1 MPYEVEFEN
10 GTGFRVDDLAFD
22 GSNWTTYHEELIYV
36 AKLEGVVGQFDG
48 TDAPPVAGT
57 EAYQEWSFRNSVAT
71 MLVTFTIPDSL
82 LINFYDTKTAQEIF
96 MQLENRFSKSTTP
109 SPTLSTPTRESR
121 QKRDTSNHKRRRKV
135 ERDRERSGEDQV
147 TDRSIEKRNRRGKRA
162 TRWTSEQEAAARQP
176 GKEAMDVTTRSVSL
190 AVAPSSQ
197 DVDGKGMG
205 AQCTHVNPQRPE
217 TPRHAANDAAA
228 ATGPGEEAMDQMA
241 SGISLVKPTS
251 SQMSDG
257 SGDVEVHYTSVVPRE
272 HDDNASPNET
282 AARGQGEDTVDRVA
296 DGGDV
301 GVHHTSVVSQQ
312 PLANNRSAAKAAAD
326 AANPNTT
333 SAGPTG
339 PAGAPCRPAEGEPPS
354 MPLEGGRDASRQ
366 VTSGHAEHLEQ
377 GAHKAS
383 RGEEDHAR
391 AKPPSSA
398 HERHANCTT
407 SDNPRVPD
415 GIIEDPGG
423 CVEPSTP
430 EEPPSMPL
438 EGEWAAQRRMSGAC
452 TGQQHGEGPHAW
464 AEQHVSCAVSGT
476 SRDVKRVETPLPAA
490 VGACQGDQHVDKL
503 RGDVP
508 EPCTPPT
515 KHPKRPVEP
524 TNPPR
529 RRGRLKTRPAKIR
542 RSSPLV
548 FPCLTSQIDM
558 DRLYETARN
567 AYWRV
572 RGKPALPLVLHGHTW
587 GVRSVAF
594 LPDGNQVISGSDDG
608 SIRAWRVGNGREVGT
623 VMKEEGMV
631 WAVAASSDGQW
642 IATGGRDNKVR
653 IWNAATHEKVVELEG
668 HSDAVRSLDF
678 TPDSARVV
686 SGSDD
691 NSVIVWSMTTR
702 ERLATLTGHRLG
714 VSSVRVSPHGNHI
727 ASCGSDI
734 RIWQIDSTE
743 LLIPPIKT
751 GACSLAWTTD
761 GRQLIAGCDSS
772 IKIFDPS
779 TGSLL
784 AECKGHTSYVYSLA
798 VSHNGNFFASAS
810 WDHTVRLW
818 DSTTL
823 QQIGPTLL
831 HGSDVHAVAIS
842 PDGSHLVSGGD
853 DANVRICIRNLTSCL
868 FTLNHA
874 F

>member
-22 GSNWTTYHEELIYV
+22 GSNWTTYREELIYV

-48 TDAPPVAGT
+48 TDVPPVAGT

-96 MQLENRFSKSTTP
+96 TQLKNRFSKSTTP

-121 QKRDTSNHKRRRKV
+121 QKRDTSNRERRRKV
-135 ERDRERSGEDQV
+135 ERDRERSGEDQA

-162 TRWTSEQEAAARQP
+162 ARWTSEQEAAAREL
-176 GKEAMDVTTRSVSL
+176 GEEATDVTTRSVSL

-197 DVDGKGMG
+197 DIDGKGMG

-217 TPRHAANDAAA
+217 TPRHAANDAAAAAAA

-282 AARGQGEDTVDRVA
+282 VARGQGEDTADRVA

-301 GVHHTSVVSQQ
+301 GVHHTSVMSQQ

-354 MPLEGGRDASRQ
+354 MPLEGGRDASGQ

-377 GAHKAS
+377 GTHKAS

-415 GIIEDPGG
+415 GIIEDLGG

-464 AEQHVSCAVSGT
+464 AERHVSCAPQSERVKVISMWISYAATYLSHAHHLRNTRSDPSSPPTRHADADDSKRDPRRSVEYARVRKHAPGHIGTILGQSGPPDP
-476 SRDVKRVETPLPAA
+476 SGIDHRCWGSI
-490 VGACQGDQHVDKL
+490 VGQ
-503 RGDVP
+503 P
-508 EPCTPPT
+508 EP
-515 KHPKRPVEP
+515 K
-524 TNPPR
+524 PR
-529 RRGRLKTRPAKIR
+529 
-542 RSSPLV
+542 
-548 FPCLTSQIDM
+548 
-558 DRLYETARN
+558 E
-567 AYWRV
+567 
-572 RGKPALPLVLHGHTW
+572 
-587 GVRSVAF
+587 
-594 LPDGNQVISGSDDG
+594 
-608 SIRAWRVGNGREVGT
+608 
-623 VMKEEGMV
+623 
-631 WAVAASSDGQW
+631 
-642 IATGGRDNKVR
+642 
-653 IWNAATHEKVVELEG
+653 
-668 HSDAVRSLDF
+668 
-678 TPDSARVV
+678 
-686 SGSDD
+686 
-691 NSVIVWSMTTR
+691 
-702 ERLATLTGHRLG
+702 
-714 VSSVRVSPHGNHI
+714 
-727 ASCGSDI
+727 
-734 RIWQIDSTE
+734 
-743 LLIPPIKT
+743 
-751 GACSLAWTTD
+751 
-761 GRQLIAGCDSS
+761 
-772 IKIFDPS
+772 
-779 TGSLL
+779 
-784 AECKGHTSYVYSLA
+784 
-798 VSHNGNFFASAS
+798 
-810 WDHTVRLW
+810 
-818 DSTTL
+818 
-823 QQIGPTLL
+823 
-831 HGSDVHAVAIS
+831 
-842 PDGSHLVSGGD
+842 
-853 DANVRICIRNLTSCL
+853 
-868 FTLNHA
+868 
-874 F
+874 